1 MIRTAH
7 LPHPWPGVSRVD
19 VSRVMDGSAS
29 TPRSAR
35 GLTIRGV
42 FALVAG
48 SLVLALPEA
57 VAGFVGLTLL
67 YTIAAFAI
75 VTGIVNLAN
84 AVRVRE
90 TAGWMLPVSALV
102 LTLGLAMLAAPAA
115 LGSALTRG
123 LGGAVVVAGAL
134 TLASAARRL
143 RAVRIDAR

>member
-1 MIRTAH
+1 
-7 LPHPWPGVSRVD
+7 
-19 VSRVMDGSAS
+19 MDGSTS
-29 TPRSAR
+29 GSGSAR

-42 FALVAG
+42 LTLVAG
-48 SLVLALPEA
+48 TLVLTLPDA
-57 VAGFVGLTLL
+57 VAGFAGLTLL
-67 YTIAAFAI
+67 YAIAAFAI

-123 LGGAVVVAGAL
+123 LGCAVVVAGGL
-134 TLASAARRL
+134 TLASAARRR